1 MSLLEATSPR
11 RGGSRRTLISC
22 PSTSRSVLAST
33 TGTTSKPGHRP
44 RGRGPDTRAG
54 RDAGD
59 QDLPLPRPRSASP
72 SPVAGKAPRLLL
84 VRNTS
89 PVLRVQLAHRSGPAR
104 RAASGAWA
112 VASGIRAAR
121 RATVRVHQ
129 HHGKTPGRRPARAA
143 DRRGRPTGPPC
154 PPSGAPTASS
164 KVLLQVDHDERGGG
178 IDGPQHQVCSA
189 GATELPR
196 QSDAPVDMADSTA
209 RWRTRWRD
217 RHGTARRC
225 LRGRNPAGRARDV
238 QPTVLIFSALIVR
251 MMRV

>member
-1 MSLLEATSPR
+1 VDCGARVRRSLAAATSAFMHRGRNLRRGSVQCGGDAGPRGALLARMAARRRRPPQRAASMSLLEATSPR
-11 RGGSRRTLISC
+11 RGGSRRTLISG

-104 RAASGAWA
+104 RAASGAMGCR
-112 VASGIRAAR
+112 VRHPCGPAR
-121 RATVRVHQ
+121 HRPRSPAPRENPRPQTRPGRRSARSADRATVSATVSAIGCTD
-129 HHGKTPGRRPARAA
+129 GKQQGPSA
-143 DRRGRPTGPPC
+143 GRP
-154 PPSGAPTASS
+154 
-164 KVLLQVDHDERGGG
+164 R
-178 IDGPQHQVCSA
+178 
-189 GATELPR
+189 
-196 QSDAPVDMADSTA
+196 
-209 RWRTRWRD
+209 
-217 RHGTARRC
+217 
-225 LRGRNPAGRARDV
+225 
-238 QPTVLIFSALIVR
+238 
-251 MMRV
+251 